1 MAAAIVNCPCFN
13 SMLMRR
19 LKAASLPSAVNPRG
33 SQKTTGSCKLNS
45 DAGSN
50 TLQAGPPD
58 EPPKKKARD
67 TLLLRSR
74 AKARNS
80 ESVNKAQSPKAL
92 PVSPS

>member
-13 SMLMRR
+13 STLMRR
-19 LKAASLPSAVNPRG
+19 LKAASLPSAVNPRE

-45 DAGSN
+45 DAG
-50 TLQAGPPD
+50 
-58 EPPKKKARD
+58 PKKKARD

-92 PVSPS
+92 LVSPS